1 MAKIY
6 VAVLTFSL
14 VMVIEATQGEGEGEE
29 GGGRRERGRGKLP
42 REKVGNVKGCKSLI
56 LVSSRVFT
64 MKHHYF

>member
-6 VAVLTFSL
+6 VSVLTFSL
-14 VMVIEATQGEGEGEE
+14 VMVIEATQGEGEG
-29 GGGRRERGRGKLP
+29 GGGRRERGRVKLP

>member
-6 VAVLTFSL
+6 VSVLTFSL
-14 VMVIEATQGEGEGEE
+14 VMVIEATQGEGEG
-29 GGGRRERGRGKLP
+29 GGGRRKRGKGKLP